1 MYRFI
6 IKRLIDFLVTL
17 IVFIVISPTLLII
30 SLILLCTGEHQI
42 IYFQTRIGKKLKS
55 FSIWKFTTMLK
66 NSEKMGHGLL
76 TVREDPRVLPFGKF
90 LRKTKINEIPQL
102 ISILIGDMS
111 IVGPR
116 PLIYD
121 PYKEGVGEVV
131 YSNKPGLTG
140 IGSIIFRDEEDLI
153 SKTKL
158 DKKDFYDNYICPYKG
173 ELELWY
179 TKNIGFRTD
188 VKLIFCTGWVI
199 FFPKSILPKK
209 IFKDLPK
216 VPENLKSFF

>member
-1 MYRFI
+1 MYRIFF
-6 IKRLIDFLVTL
+6 KRLFDILLTLSVLIIISPVLL
-17 IVFIVISPTLLII
+17 IVSI
-30 SLILLCTGEHQI
+30 ILLCTGEHQI
-42 IYFQTRIGKKLKS
+42 IYLQTRLGKNLKP

-90 LRKTKINEIPQL
+90 LRKTKINEIAQL
-102 ISILIGDMS
+102 VNILIGDLS

-121 PYKEGVGEVV
+121 PYKDGIGEII

-158 DKKDFYDNYICPYKG
+158 DKKDFYDNYISPYKG

-179 TKNIGFRTD
+179 YKNFSFWTD
-188 VKLIFCTGWVI
+188 LKIIFCTAWVI
-199 FFPKSILPKK
+199 FFPTSTMPYK
-209 IFKDLPK
+209 IFKGLPK
-216 VPENLKSFF
+216 LPENLINNS

>member
-1 MYRFI
+1 MYRNI
-6 IKRLIDFLVTL
+6 NKRLIDIFSTL
-17 IVFIVISPTLLII
+17 IVLIILSPVLLII
-30 SLILLCTGEHQI
+30 CLILLCTGEHEI
-42 IYFQTRIGKKLKS
+42 IYFQKRIGKDLKP

-66 NSEKMGHGLL
+66 NSEKMGNGLL

-102 ISILIGDMS
+102 INIIIGDMS

-121 PYKEGVGEVV
+121 PYKEGVGEIV
-131 YSNKPGLTG
+131 YSNRPGLTG

-158 DKKDFYDNYICPYKG
+158 DKKDFYDNYICPHKG

-179 TKNIGFRTD
+179 KKNFSFWTD
-188 VKLIFCTGWVI
+188 IKLIFCTAWVI
-199 FFPKSILPKK
+199 FFPKSTLPRKILKG
-209 IFKDLPK
+209 LPET
-216 VPENLKSFF
+216 PENLKF

>member
-1 MYRFI
+1 MYKMFL
-6 IKRLIDFLVTL
+6 KRLIDIFLTL
-17 IVFIVISPTLLII
+17 IVLII
-30 SLILLCTGEHQI
+30 LSPVLIIICFILLCTGEHEV
-42 IYFQTRIGKKLKS
+42 IYFQKRIGKDLKP

-66 NSEKMGHGLL
+66 NSEKMGDGLL

-102 ISILIGDMS
+102 INILIGDMS

-121 PYKEGVGEVV
+121 PYSEGVGEII

-158 DKKDFYDNYICPYKG
+158 NKKDFYDNYICPHKG

-179 TKNIGFRTD
+179 KKNYSFWTD
-188 VKLIFCTGWVI
+188 MKLIFCTAWVI
-199 FFPKSILPKK
+199 FFSNSTLPREL
-209 IFKDLPK
+209 FKDLPEF
-216 VPENLKSFF
+216 PDYLKTE